1 MHQVSIIPKF
11 IADLLLT
18 LALCKAVIAQ

>member
-1 MHQVSIIPKF
+1 MHQVLIIPKF